1 MKIVNITK
9 NKNNYIIT
17 FDNKESLILD
27 EELFTDYYFYVEKE
41 IEIEEFK
48 KIKKESNLIKEK
60 NILSIYYLKKVI
72 IKIK

>member
-41 IEIEEFK
+41 IT
-48 KIKKESNLIKEK
+48 
-60 NILSIYYLKKVI
+60 
-72 IKIK
+72 